1 MTRER
6 FCKFVWR
13 RAFVRAGW
21 EGTMAAG
28 SKSGGRTRRLRLGV
42 SAFIRDEGGYTSV
55 AVVIALLVSFS
66 LVFAAASAEWV
77 MSLRLPGITYEA
89 PLSLRHERTL
99 VVDRYR
105 PGVVL

>member
-1 MTRER
+1 
-6 FCKFVWR
+6 
-13 RAFVRAGW
+13 
-21 EGTMAAG
+21 MAAG

-77 MSLRLPGITYEA
+77 MGVRGVRRVA
-89 PLSLRHERTL
+89 ARRHP
-99 VVDRYR
+99 R
-105 PGVVL
+105 PGRRLFD